1 MTWPA
6 RSRYRYTPGASGR
19 SSSFRRAG
27 ASGSIG
33 SGAGHDQ
40 DLLQGIDAVAE
51 CRRLLETHALR
62 GRTHVGLQA
71 GDLRLDLLR
80 PAADLLPL
88 LLLQR
93 HLEVVGLVDAPEDV
107 VDRLD
112 DRLGGDAVL
121 LVVGVLDGAPA
132 VRLVDSG
139 AHRVGRPVG
148 VQDRKST
155 RLNSSHRCISYAVFC
170 LKKKKNET

>member
-1 MTWPA
+1 MTRPA

-40 DLLQGIDAVAE
+40 NLLQIPDAVAE
-51 CRRLLETHALR
+51 RGRLLEAHLL
-62 GRTHVGLQA
+62 GGGPHIGLQA
-71 GDLRLDLLR
+71 GDLGLDLLR

-93 HLEVVGLVDAPEDV
+93 HLQVVGLVDAPEDV

-121 LVVGVLDGAPA
+121 LVVGPLDGAPA
-132 VRLVDSG
+132 VGLVESG

-148 VQDRKST
+148 VNKDPT
-155 RLNSSHRCISYAVFC
+155 
-170 LKKKKNET
+170 